1 MRRRTAEWLLDVVKK
16 LLLEL
21 FKGETR
27 AIVIVAVVV
36 PSFLLLLWVG
46 SIVFRRISEKEM
58 KAALLFDDW
67 HPPSAEEVAQVI
79 NPMQARD
86 VGSVPDHRTPENQ

>member
-27 AIVIVAVVV
+27 AIVIVSVVV

-46 SIVFRRISEKEM
+46 YVVLRRIAEAER
-58 KAALLFDDW
+58 KAAALADDW
-67 HPPSAEEVAQVI
+67 HPPSAEEVARVI

-86 VGSVPDHRTPENQ
+86 VGSVLDHRIPENQ